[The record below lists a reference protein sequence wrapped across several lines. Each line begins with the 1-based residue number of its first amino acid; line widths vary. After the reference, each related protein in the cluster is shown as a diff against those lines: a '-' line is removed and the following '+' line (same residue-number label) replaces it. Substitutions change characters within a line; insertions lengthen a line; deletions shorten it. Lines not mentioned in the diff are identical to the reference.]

1 MYLSLELPSPLGDE
15 MSREAER
22 RHVSPSEYAEIL
34 LSLVRSLRKE
44 HQVTASARAV
54 TEFLRSRSLDAD
66 LVVSVFEELVTLL
79 LKNRCD
85 TVSIDEN
92 YQGIDVQL
100 PPIEEIVQKAGR
112 VRRTSGRGMF
122 SHLEFSSEQHARE
135 KQEDIARE
143 ERGWW

>member
-1 MYLSLELPSPLGDE
+1 MNLSVELPSPLGDE

-22 RHVSPSEYAEIL
+22 QHVSPSEHAEIL

-44 HQVTASARAV
+44 HQETASAKVV
-54 TEFLRSRSLDAD
+54 TEFLKSRSLDAD

-85 TVSIDEN
+85 TVSIDES

-100 PPIEEIVQKAGR
+100 PSIEEIVQKAGR
-112 VRRTSGRGMF
+112 VRRTSGRGSF
-122 SHLEFSSEQHARE
+122 SHIGISSEEYAKE

-143 ERGWW
+143 ERGWR